1 MLVSPSQ
8 TANPTF
14 LDFNPK
20 SSLKRLNSVGN
31 GHKVMGE
38 GNVLWYVT
46 DESGML
52 RGLKL
57 KAYYIP
63 ESKVRLIS
71 TSSLLQQY
79 HGETIS
85 LDSNKLVLSGL
96 PNEPTRNCVRV
107 SINHHLISQH
117 V

>member
-1 MLVSPSQ
+1 MV
-8 TANPTF
+8 
-14 LDFNPK
+14 
-20 SSLKRLNSVGN
+20 
-31 GHKVMGE
+31 
-38 GNVLWYVT
+38 VT

-79 HGETIS
+79 HGESIS

-96 PNEPTRNCVRV
+96 PNEPTRNYVRV
-107 SINHHLISQH
+107 SIMPPITLPSF
-117 V
+117 